1 MNNAGRKGGRKGN
14 YAGGHAL
21 ADGRISKTATALAV
35 VHPTLDDWLLA
46 REIYRNGDPARRY
59 CRKAKTPKSSIEK
72 CPKAKIQLER
82 QKSVYY
88 SLTP

>member
-14 YAGGHAL
+14 YAGGYAL

-59 CRKAKTPKSSIEK
+59 CRKAKTPVLS
-72 CPKAKIQLER
+72 
-82 QKSVYY
+82 
-88 SLTP
+88 T